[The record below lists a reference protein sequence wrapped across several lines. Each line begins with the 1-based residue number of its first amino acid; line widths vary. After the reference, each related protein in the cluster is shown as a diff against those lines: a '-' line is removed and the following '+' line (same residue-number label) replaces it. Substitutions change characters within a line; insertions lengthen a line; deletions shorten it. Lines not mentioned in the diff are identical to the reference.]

1 MDIHSDLNGEEFVR
15 SLCKKEFEKT
25 NQKEFRVEK
34 VIKRKRYKL
43 YAKGKATIILLMV
56 GLIKRYRYI
65 K

>member
-34 VIKRKRYKL
+34 VIKRKRY
-43 YAKGKATIILLMV
+43 
-56 GLIKRYRYI
+56 
-65 K
+65 